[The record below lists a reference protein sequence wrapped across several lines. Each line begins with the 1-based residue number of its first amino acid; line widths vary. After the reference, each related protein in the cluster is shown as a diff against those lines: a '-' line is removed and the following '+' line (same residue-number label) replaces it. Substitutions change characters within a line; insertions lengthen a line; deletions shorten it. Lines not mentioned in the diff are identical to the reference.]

1 LAPPAIA
8 IVLNPR
14 RPSERALKSATRSAQ
29 IPRYVG
35 LSMLHPV
42 NTEPSSHRSAA
53 PTLNLDDGATAI
65 SIAARALVTS
75 SVLSIAFYSRLMIS
89 RNNRSINGACCMP
102 IFTTVS
108 WVFPPGPG

>member
-8 IVLNPR
+8 IAVKLR
-14 RPSERALKSATRSAQ
+14 LPSERALKSATRSAQ

-65 SIAARALVTS
+65 SMAARALVS
-75 SVLSIAFYSRLMIS
+75 SSALSI
-89 RNNRSINGACCMP
+89 
-102 IFTTVS
+102 VS
-108 WVFPPGPG
+108 TDG